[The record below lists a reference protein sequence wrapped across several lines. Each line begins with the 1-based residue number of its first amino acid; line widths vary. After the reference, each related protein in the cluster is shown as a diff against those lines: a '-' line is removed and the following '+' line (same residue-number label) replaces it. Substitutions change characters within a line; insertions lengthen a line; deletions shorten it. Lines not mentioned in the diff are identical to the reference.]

1 MSESLHHLE
10 STWGCSGAAP
20 EVQRWMGWLWNGHL
34 LGRKVKSLR
43 AGLPNKI
50 VQYASIQFRSTY
62 INNLMILIIKS
73 ISLNPPLIH
82 DISQRG
88 QRICFAKGGPS
99 GSASAPPAT
108 RSPPRPTSPATA
120 QRRRRP
126 GPTST
131 APWRK
136 CPRVMLPVRS
146 LKGGGKHETIWNTW
160 KLLQTAGQFV
170 KLQNWSF

>member
-1 MSESLHHLE
+1 M
-10 STWGCSGAAP
+10 
-20 EVQRWMGWLWNGHL
+20 
-34 LGRKVKSLR
+34 
-43 AGLPNKI
+43 
-50 VQYASIQFRSTY
+50 
-62 INNLMILIIKS
+62 
-73 ISLNPPLIH
+73 IH

-146 LKGGGKHETIWNTW
+146 LNGGGKHETIWNTW
-160 KLLQTAGQFV
+160 NSSKQQDSLSSCKIGFSRIVCCTDIYYIVLQPSVTIIYVFLKVSQSNSHNSSSTA
-170 KLQNWSF
+170 LQAKHHWSRQYPLWTWLVW